1 MDLCTGAGQPVILH
15 HSRSSVVPDR
25 SSVVPLPLVC
35 SCAIL
40 DEVHEVHEVHEGLD
54 VRVTCAALQPV
65 PRVKWLSWKFWALR
79 QAERGGGIRILCA
92 TTRRLYILAEYRKV
106 FVRREVHV
114 RRDTHRKAGSAP
126 KG

>member
-25 SSVVPLPLVC
+25 SSVVPLPPVDVC

-40 DEVHEVHEVHEGLD
+40 DEVHEGLDID

-92 TTRRLYILAEYRKV
+92 TTRRLYILAEYT
-106 FVRREVHV
+106 FC
-114 RRDTHRKAGSAP
+114 D
-126 KG
+126 